1 MIINAHAHIF
11 PDGIA
16 EKATAGISDFYK
28 LPMDS
33 SAGTVDN
40 MFADGEAAGVDKYI
54 VCSVATVPRQTR
66 GINEFMAKTCLEY
79 PDKLVFLAAAHPET
93 ENVVEEI
100 EYAVS
105 LGAKG
110 VKLHPD
116 FQTFKADHKAAFPIY
131 EYCEASGL
139 PLLIHA
145 GDSRFDF
152 TSPKRI
158 LNIKKMYP
166 KLTLV
171 AAHMGGWSEWEQ
183 ARALLPESGIYVD
196 TCSTQGFI
204 TPEQMKEMISAYGAD
219 HVLFGTDFPMWNA
232 KKELDML
239 RQLGLAEEDM
249 SQILSGNANRIFIG
263 E

>member
-33 SAGTVDN
+33 SAGTVGN
-40 MFADGEAAGVDKYI
+40 LFADGEAAGVDKYV

-66 GINEFMAKTCLEY
+66 VINEFMAKVCAEHA
-79 PDKLVFLAAAHPET
+79 DKLVFLAAAHPDT
-93 ENVVEEI
+93 ENVVSEI

-131 EYCEASGL
+131 EYCEAAGL

-152 TSPKRI
+152 TSPRRI

-166 KLTLV
+166 NLTLV
-171 AAHMGGWSEWEQ
+171 AAHMGGWSEWDE
-183 ARALLPESGIYVD
+183 AKVLLPGSGIYVD

-204 TPEQMKEMISAYGAD
+204 TPEQMAEMIAAYGTD

-232 KKELDML
+232 CKELLML
-239 RQLGLAEEDM
+239 KQLGLSDDDM
-249 SQILSGNANRIFIG
+249 GQILHGNAEKLFF
-263 E
+263 

>member
-33 SAGTVDN
+33 SAGTVGN
-40 MFADGEAAGVDKYI
+40 LFADGKAAGVDKCV

-66 GINEFMAKTCLEY
+66 VINEFMAKVCAEHA
-79 PDKLVFLAAAHPET
+79 DKLVFLAAAHPDT
-93 ENVVEEI
+93 ENVVSEI

-131 EYCEASGL
+131 EYCEAAGL
-139 PLLIHA
+139 TLLIHA

-152 TSPKRI
+152 TSPRRI
-158 LNIKKMYP
+158 LNIKKMFP
-166 KLTLV
+166 CLTLV
-171 AAHMGGWSEWEQ
+171 AAHMGGWSEWDE
-183 ARALLPESGIYVD
+183 AKALLPGSGIYVD

-204 TPEQMKEMISAYGAD
+204 SPEQMREMIAAYGAD

-232 KKELDML
+232 CKELEML
-239 RQLGLAEEDM
+239 RQLGLSDGDM
-249 SQILSGNANRIFIG
+249 GQILHGNAQKLFF
-263 E
+263 